1 MSTTKALGDRGEAV
15 TAQYLR
21 ERGYALLA
29 SQWRCRYGEL
39 DLVARDRDGT
49 ICFVEVK
56 LRSGDLVGLPREA
69 VDRRKREKLRAA
81 AEAYLSQHGLEG
93 ELKELNRRLVALSR
107 EAAQGKAWV
116 AGDMTTMGRADVP
129 YETMLEYYH
138 EQAQALAE
146 AGVDLILCET
156 LMGHDEAMAALEGC
170 RMAAAELPVCC
181 SFSVTADGMLYFG
194 GSVYEAAP
202 QVAEFGADAVGI
214 NCSVGPDQLESVVRA
229 LRESLTVSVIAKPN
243 AGMPEIDDQ
252 GNAHYSMHAAD
263 FGRHMA
269 ALHRAG
275 ASILGGCCGTEPPY
289 IAALKAAL

>member
-1 MSTTKALGDRGEAV
+1 MTREEFRVRLEQGPLLGDGANGSNLMKAGMPKGVCAETWILDHPQAILDLQRAYVAAGSQV
-15 TAQYLR
+15 
-21 ERGYALLA
+21 LLA
-29 SQWRCRYGEL
+29 PTFTAGRM
-39 DLVARDRDGT
+39 
-49 ICFVEVK
+49 
-56 LRSGDLVGLPREA
+56 
-69 VDRRKREKLRAA
+69 
-81 AEAYLSQHGLEG
+81 YLSQHGLEG
-93 ELKELNRRLVALSR
+93 ELKALNRRLVALSR
-107 EAAQGKAWV
+107 EAAQGQAWV

-129 YETMLEYYH
+129 YETMLEYYE
-138 EQAQALAE
+138 EQARALAE

-229 LRESLTVSVIAKPN
+229 LRESLTVPVIAKPN